1 MVELYFVTMD
11 YQLADIFTKALPRE
25 RFEFLLP
32 RLGMKSSSEG
42 SGKIPEVPDEP
53 KDNSGIH
60 AAYFLIDH
68 KEKQAGNVQT
78 SLTLSSAKL
87 EIQSMVDVPIHHED
101 AAIQRTLL
109 IDTIIS
115 MVTDKIAS
123 TPTPPTTQV
132 QVQMGSTSCW
142 KTVQGESLKNIRV
155 IPKYHS
161 KDGNPASANI
171 KQGLGTALVQGADPE
186 VRGPPPAGPNIPAPD
201 LRPMEELLQ
210 APTDGVGDAIVVPPV
225 LASQF
230 VLKIGLLNRV
240 TAISFHGFENNDLHS
255 HFGGAA
261 QTWLEKEP
269 PNSITT

>member
-1 MVELYFVTMD
+1 MTD
-11 YQLADIFTKALPRE
+11 YQLTDIFTKALPRE

-32 RLGMKSSSEG
+32 HLGMKSMTPKTLKRLQEEEDDYFRLQPAFQFEEIMSPKRQMFLTTGSSEG

-161 KDGNPASANI
+161 EDGNPAKANI
-171 KQGLGTALVQGADPE
+171 KQALGSYKDGDGVILFRQRQVHYRMLILDQHTQRKHESSSIRTALVQGVDLE
-186 VRGPPPAGPNIPAPD
+186 VRGWESKPIIGSVI
-201 LRPMEELLQ
+201 
-210 APTDGVGDAIVVPPV
+210 DG
-225 LASQF
+225 S
-230 VLKIGLLNRV
+230 R
-240 TAISFHGFENNDLHS
+240 S
-255 HFGGAA
+255 
-261 QTWLEKEP
+261 
-269 PNSITT
+269 